1 MREVEEALGGAP
13 PCDSCNLTNGCIL
26 CCCCGIFEL
35 PSPHPAFDFWFCSLF
50 RGIFGGSIFI
60 TQMWGFLQFWP
71 LGGLQWHAGSDA
83 ELQGSPAGGKG
94 AKKERPCC
102 HRRDWDTWDVS
113 IVGFGLVSA
122 CLLLIDGNHFIPTS
136 ESLLFQHQ
144 GCVLFAL
151 LLKRTHI
158 RKMWRQDVKIRTS

>member
-26 CCCCGIFEL
+26 CCCCRHFWIAITPPCIWLLILLFVSRDIWGEYIHYSDVRF
-35 PSPHPAFDFWFCSLF
+35 PAVLAFGRVAVACRQWCRVAGEPCGWK
-50 RGIFGGSIFI
+50 RGKKGEAMLSQKG
-60 TQMWGFLQFWP
+60 
-71 LGGLQWHAGSDA
+71 LGHLGCIYSGVW
-83 ELQGSPAGGKG
+83 
-94 AKKERPCC
+94 
-102 HRRDWDTWDVS
+102 
-113 IVGFGLVSA
+113 VGFSW
-122 CLLLIDGNHFIPTS
+122 LLIDVNHFIPTS

-158 RKMWRQDVKIRTS
+158 GKMWRQDVKIRTN

>member
-26 CCCCGIFEL
+26 CCCCRHFWIAITPPCIWLLILLFVSRDIGGEYIHYSNVRF
-35 PSPHPAFDFWFCSLF
+35 PAV
-50 RGIFGGSIFI
+50 
-60 TQMWGFLQFWP
+60 M
-71 LGGLQWHAGSDA
+71 GGLQWHAGSDA